1 MINFSCRFD
10 SELNKHQEE
19 TRSEKSL
26 KEKLQRERDELMSEK
41 FSLEKE
47 VQRLRGDNESQADK
61 YDRLQKELGEA
72 LAHSGAKD
80 DHEVGHRSRKNSDI
94 RGHHTRCDDPLYQN
108 SSSRRC
114 RD

>member
-1 MINFSCRFD
+1 MICFSCRFD

-80 DHEVGHRSRKNSDI
+80 DHEVGVMTPNI
-94 RGHHTRCDDPLYQN
+94 RVLPGGDAEIKGR
-108 SSSRRC
+108 
-114 RD
+114 